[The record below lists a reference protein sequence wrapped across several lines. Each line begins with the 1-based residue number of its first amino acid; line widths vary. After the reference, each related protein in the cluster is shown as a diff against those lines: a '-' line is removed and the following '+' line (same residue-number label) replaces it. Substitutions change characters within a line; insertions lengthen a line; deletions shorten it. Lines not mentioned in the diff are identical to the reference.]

1 MRFDVIGDIHGEF
14 DKLTSLLGVLGYAES
29 GGIRRH
35 PERTAVFVG
44 DLIDRGPQQLETVG
58 MVRSMVEAGAA
69 RCILGN
75 HEFNAIA
82 WVTPDPDR
90 PGHFLRDHHK
100 PGNRAQHQAFLDV
113 VEGTPRQKEITDWFR
128 TLPLWLD
135 LGGLRVVHAC
145 WHEES
150 MGVLRPVLGPDES
163 LTDDAILLGSRQGH
177 PVFDALEVVCKGPEV
192 PLPEGVSFTDKGG
205 KVRHEVVTNLAAL
218 VREGNALGQGSSR
231 GPGSVVAGGFV
242 DISQGGNRSAGR
254 HGNDSGCAV
263 AGRMEGAPV
272 FRSTGTVW
280 TLLVYGHTERDF
292 TAVCLSGLQR
302 GEGRTV
308 GGVSVGWRD
317 GAIVGKAGVGMSKVC
332 PLVR

>member
-14 DKLTSLLGVLGYAES
+14 DKLTSLLGVLGYSES
-29 GGIRRH
+29 AGIRRH
-35 PERTAVFVG
+35 PQRTAVFVG

-58 MVRSMVEAGAA
+58 LVRKMVEAGAA

-100 PGNRAQHQAFLDV
+100 RGNRVQHEAFLDV

-150 MGVLRPVLGPDES
+150 MGVLRPLLGRDQT
-163 LTDDAILLGSRQGH
+163 LTDDAILLGSRNGH
-177 PVFDALEVVCKGPEV
+177 PVFEALEVVCKGPEV
-192 PLPEGVSFTDKGG
+192 PLPEGVSFSDKGG
-205 KVRHEVVTNLAAL
+205 KVRHEVRVRWWQEDLSTYRKAAI
-218 VREGNALGQGSSR
+218 
-231 GPGSVVAGGFV
+231 GPPGDMEMIPDVPLPEEWKG
-242 DISQGGNRSAGR
+242 
-254 HGNDSGCAV
+254 HPYSGP
-263 AGRMEGAPV
+263 PV
-272 FRSTGTVW
+272 LFGHYWFTGTPSVISP
-280 TLLVYGHTERDF
+280 RF
-292 TAVCLSGLQR
+292 ACLDYS
-302 GEGRTV
+302 V
-308 GGVSVGWRD
+308 AKGG
-317 GAIVGKAGVGMSKVC
+317 
-332 PLVR
+332 PLVAYRWDGETELSSDKLAWV

>member
-1 MRFDVIGDIHGEF
+1 MHFDVIGDIHGEF
-14 DKLTSLLGVLGYAES
+14 DKLTSLLGLLGYVES

-35 PERTAVFVG
+35 PRRTAVFVG

-58 MVRSMVEAGAA
+58 LVRGMVESGAA

-100 PGNRAQHQAFLDV
+100 PGNRVQHQAFLDV

-150 MGVLRPVLGPDES
+150 MAVLRPLLGS
-163 LTDDAILLGSRQGH
+163 RQTLTDDAILLGSRAGH
-177 PVFDALEVVCKGPEV
+177 PVFEALEVVCKGPEV

-205 KVRHEVVTNLAAL
+205 KVRREVRVRWWQEDLSTYRKAAI
-218 VREGNALGQGSSR
+218 
-231 GPGSVVAGGFV
+231 GPPGDMAMIPDAPLPEEWKV
-242 DISQGGNRSAGR
+242 QTY
-254 HGNDSGCAV
+254 SGP
-263 AGRMEGAPV
+263 PV
-272 FRSTGTVW
+272 LFGHYWFTGTPSVISP
-280 TLLVYGHTERDF
+280 RF
-292 TAVCLSGLQR
+292 ACLDY
-302 GEGRTV
+302 
-308 GGVSVGWRD
+308 SVARD
-317 GAIVGKAGVGMSKVC
+317 G
-332 PLVR
+332 PLVAYRWDGETELSSEKLAWV

>member
-14 DKLTSLLGVLGYAES
+14 DKLASLLGVLGYSES

-44 DLIDRGPQQLETVG
+44 DLIDRGPHQLETVCL
-58 MVRSMVEAGAA
+58 VRGMVEAGAA

-150 MGVLRPVLGPDES
+150 MVVLRPVLGPEQT

-177 PVFDALEVVCKGPEV
+177 PVFEALEVVCKGPEV
-192 PLPEGVSFTDKGG
+192 PLPEG
-205 KVRHEVVTNLAAL
+205 RLL
-218 VREGNALGQGSSR
+218 LGQGRQGPSR
-231 GPGSVVAGGFV
+231 GSGSVVAGGFV
-242 DISQGGNRSAGR
+242 DVSQGGDRSAGR
-254 HGNDSGCAV
+254 HGNDSGCSV
-263 AGRMEGAPV
+263 AGRVEGAPV
-272 FRSTGTVW
+272 LRSTGTVW
-280 TLLVYGHTERDF
+280 ALLVYGHAERDF
-292 TAVCLSGLQR
+292 TAVC
-302 GEGRTV
+302 
-308 GGVSVGWRD
+308 VS
-317 GAIVGKAGVGMSKVC
+317 
-332 PLVR
+332 

>member
-1 MRFDVIGDIHGEF
+1 MRFDVIGDVHGEF
-14 DKLTSLLGVLGYAES
+14 GKLTSLLSLLGYTES
-29 GGIRRH
+29 GGVRRH
-35 PERTAVFVG
+35 PQRTAVFVG

-58 MVRSMVEAGAA
+58 LVRGMVKAGAA

-150 MGVLRPVLGPDES
+150 MGVLRPVLGPEQT
-163 LTDDAILLGSRQGH
+163 LTDEAILSGSRQGH
-177 PVFDALEVVCKGPEV
+177 PVFEALEVVCKGPEV
-192 PLPEGVSFTDKGG
+192 PLPEGVSFSDKGG
-205 KVRHEVVTNLAAL
+205 KVRHEVRVRWWQEDLSTYRKAAI
-218 VREGNALGQGSSR
+218 
-231 GPGSVVAGGFV
+231 GPPGDDMKMIPDVPLPEEWKVYPY
-242 DISQGGNRSAGR
+242 
-254 HGNDSGCAV
+254 SGP
-263 AGRMEGAPV
+263 PV
-272 FRSTGTVW
+272 LFGHYWFTGTPSVISP
-280 TLLVYGHTERDF
+280 RF
-292 TAVCLSGLQR
+292 ACLDY
-302 GEGRTV
+302 
-308 GGVSVGWRD
+308 SVAKD
-317 GAIVGKAGVGMSKVC
+317 G
-332 PLVR
+332 PLVAYRWDGETELSSEKLAWV